1 MKKWIIDF
9 VSLLYFF
16 ASCIFLLV
24 LLQPRERILLINHL
38 FLFLEESVTRK
49 HIVVTILFL
58 FFSFLLLSLLLLF
71 AKWRLSSEF
80 KILELI

>member
-16 ASCIFLLV
+16 ASCIFLFV

-71 AKWRLSSEF
+71 AKWRLGSEF